1 MIIDFHTHVF
11 PDVMAQKTI
20 DYLANKGDITPH
32 SNGTVSGLIEKMNE
46 AGVTLSVA
54 LPVLTRPESFD
65 SILNFAV
72 KVNNENE
79 GKIISFAGIHPRC
92 DDIFNK
98 LKKVKDSGI
107 KGVKLHPDYQETFID
122 DSGYIEILNSCKELD
137 LIVVTHAGHDVA
149 YKDGMK
155 CPPDRLKKVIEMVG
169 HKKFVLA
176 HLGGS
181 MLIDEV
187 IKELASLDVYMDT
200 ANDLKF
206 VTKQQFNALVSK
218 HGADKIL
225 FATDM
230 PWSSMKGDIEII
242 NNFVDDEDTRDKIFY
257 KNALSLLSL

>member
-1 MIIDFHTHVF
+1 
-11 PDVMAQKTI
+11 MAQKTI
-20 DYLANKGDITPH
+20 DYLAIKGNIKPH
-32 SNGTVSGLIEKMNE
+32 SNGTVAGLIEKMDE

-65 SILNFAV
+65 SILNFV
-72 KVNNENE
+72 LKVNEENK

-92 DDIFNK
+92 TDIYGK
-98 LKKVKDSGI
+98 LKKAKDLGI
-107 KGVKLHPDYQETFID
+107 KGVKIHPDYQETFID

-149 YKDGMK
+149 YRDSMK
-155 CPPDRLKKVIEMVG
+155 CPPEKLKKVIEKVG
-169 HKKFVLA
+169 HKKLVLA

-187 IKELASLDVYMDT
+187 TNELAGLDVYMDT

-206 VTKQQFNALVSK
+206 VTKDKFLKLISK
-218 HGADKIL
+218 HGEDKIL

-230 PWSSMKGDIEII
+230 PWSSMKGDIEIVK
-242 NNFVDDEDTRDKIFY
+242 NFVEDSSVLDKIFY